1 MKQELPELPLW
12 MPSGSI
18 RAILAL
24 VIVIAFTAMCIMLG
38 HVEALGLI
46 AVMVVKDY
54 FEMRKK
60 DIEKTK

>member
-1 MKQELPELPLW
+1 MTQKLPLW
-12 MPSGSI
+12 MPLGSI

-24 VIVIAFTAMCIMLG
+24 VIVIAFTGMCIITN

-54 FEMRKK
+54 FEMRKQNS
-60 DIEKTK
+60 